1 MMSGA
6 RVVVATR
13 FLFVLIA
20 ATWLAGCVHR
30 PDGPSWPASD
40 GVETCCIDIDP
51 ETMPP
56 WFIATIEP
64 AAPVIGRVI
73 GNIVWRD
80 GYLARDD
87 ALQRI
92 QAELLPLDVVVVS
105 SKGRL
110 SGHTLPGLFAHFATY
125 LGTEADLRRAGLWN
139 DPRVVPHHR
148 AIRAGRTFIEADQ
161 YGVHLSR
168 PDTVFNADRAVV
180 LRPRGL
186 SAARKR
192 RATLDFLEHVGTRFD
207 FNFDN
212 ADTSRLY
219 CAQLV
224 CHVLPEL
231 RLPSR
236 EVYGRRTIVPDD
248 VLLQVARG
256 RLPLSPR
263 LYVRARAEGWE
274 IASARILVADI
285 ARHWQK

>member
-1 MMSGA
+1 ML
-6 RVVVATR
+6 VI
-13 FLFVLIA
+13 IA

-30 PDGPSWPASD
+30 PGAPSWPSPD

-51 ETMPP
+51 EPVPP
-56 WFIATIEP
+56 WLVASIEP

-73 GNIVWRD
+73 GSIVWRD
-80 GYLARDD
+80 GYLLRDD
-87 ALQRI
+87 AIGRI
-92 QAELLPLDVVVVS
+92 QAELVPLDIVVTS

-110 SGHTLPGLFAHFATY
+110 SGQLIPGLFAHFAAY

-148 AIRAGRTFIEADQ
+148 AIRAGRTFIEADRH
-161 YGVHLSR
+161 GVRLSR
-168 PDTVFNADRAVV
+168 PSAVFNTDRAVV
-180 LRPRGL
+180 MRPAGF

-192 RATLDFLEHVGTRFD
+192 RATIDFLEHVGTKFD

-212 ADTSRLY
+212 ADITRLY

-224 CHVLPEL
+224 CRVLPEL

-236 EVYGRRTIVPDD
+236 EVYGRQTIVPDD

-256 RLPLSPR
+256 RMRLS
-263 LYVRARAEGWE
+263 LRAYIRGRPEGWE
-274 IASARILVADI
+274 TASARILIADI